1 MEALHN
7 FFLQKKKESIFLFE
21 STYYAER
28 AAKCV
33 KQGSCEIRT
42 LSYSTEWWNVRSPEW
57 RNILRSG
64 KTEYLKTR
72 NAFWY
77 GTKVSKKWNYNA
89 IRKCFK
95 NCAIPAATAV
105 FRCLFYRGCLEMLN
119 FEICVLVFGSL
130 RFLYNRFL

>member
-7 FFLQKKKESIFLFE
+7 FFSSKKKESIFLFE

-28 AAKCV
+28 AAKCA

-64 KTEYLKTR
+64 MTEYLKTR

-95 NCAIPAATAV
+95 NCAIPAAT
-105 FRCLFYRGCLEMLN
+105 CGL
-119 FEICVLVFGSL
+119 SL
-130 RFLYNRFL
+130 SIL